1 MKEQIKTL
9 LHTAQVDE
17 MFRRVIDCSD
27 QDYAPFLPSEL
38 SKLKTLFNRCT
49 VVSHNVFKDNEWV
62 LGPRR
67 DVCGASTCIALA
79 GPEGEHVPL
88 LLTWY
93 FRDDEQDGFVEEF
106 SLVIDGDDDVVG
118 PGDEDED
125 EDEDENEGGEDE
137 DDENE
142 DAGGSSR
149 GDQGSP
155 PPRMGKGARAAAA
168 KPRGGTSKAAGD
180 GDDMEEDSGSDAGIM
195 LDDDPVTVLEGKR
208 TQRGSEVYTKEEVL
222 EEIEAVVHS
231 GLALQ
236 TLLRFVLLVTR
247 TECARSITKLAS
259 IANGYDEDE
268 DGMFMRKYLC
278 GFVMPAHAPN
288 AKAPAALGK
297 RPTNPGKAAEGKPPT
312 RKHARK

>member
-168 KPRGGTSKAAGD
+168 KPRGGHQQG
-180 GDDMEEDSGSDAGIM
+180 GRRRRRHG
-195 LDDDPVTVLEGKR
+195 
-208 TQRGSEVYTKEEVL
+208 RG
-222 EEIEAVVHS
+222 
-231 GLALQ
+231 
-236 TLLRFVLLVTR
+236 LRLR
-247 TECARSITKLAS
+247 R
-259 IANGYDEDE
+259 GH
-268 DGMFMRKYLC
+268 
-278 GFVMPAHAPN
+278 HA
-288 AKAPAALGK
+288 
-297 RPTNPGKAAEGKPPT
+297 
-312 RKHARK
+312 